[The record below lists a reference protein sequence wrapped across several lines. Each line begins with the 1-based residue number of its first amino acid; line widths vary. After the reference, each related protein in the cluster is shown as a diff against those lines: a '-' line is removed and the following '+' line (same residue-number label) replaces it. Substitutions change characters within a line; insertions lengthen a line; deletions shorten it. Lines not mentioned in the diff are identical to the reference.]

1 MCIRART
8 PHRAVLAGGVVGI
21 AAIFSD
27 GVISLQGLTLT
38 AAMITMS
45 VFGAIVM
52 YIMSM
57 LSLFKLRRS
66 EPNLERTFRAPG
78 YPVVPAIALV
88 LAVVCLIAMVWYNP
102 VIASVFVVLMVIGAL
117 VCGLS
122 RRQSDI
128 APDAAF
134 GEA

>member
-1 MCIRART
+1 
-8 PHRAVLAGGVVGI
+8 
-21 AAIFSD
+21 
-27 GVISLQGLTLT
+27 
-38 AAMITMS
+38 
-45 VFGAIVM
+45 
-52 YIMSM
+52 
-57 LSLFKLRRS
+57 
-66 EPNLERTFRAPG
+66 
-78 YPVVPAIALV
+78 
-88 LAVVCLIAMVWYNP
+88 VVCLVAMVWYNP